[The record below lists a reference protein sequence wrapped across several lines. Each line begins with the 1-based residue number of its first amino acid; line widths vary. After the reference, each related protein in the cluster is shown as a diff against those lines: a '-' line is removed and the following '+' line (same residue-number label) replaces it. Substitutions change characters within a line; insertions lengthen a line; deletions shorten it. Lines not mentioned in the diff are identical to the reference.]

1 MPNIN
6 TLQFEAVKIAMK
18 QDKTG
23 IILTLNIH
31 PDDLPT
37 DLMRDF
43 VGARYQVVMVRLND
57 ADRPMSR
64 DAEYSRDPVRT
75 AGILCRDK
83 KFAYYL
89 LSGGLI
95 FEANEADATE
105 WLKDALDVQS
115 RTELK
120 ENQQK
125 AKKFWSIY
133 EEYQQW
139 SKPA

>member
-1 MPNIN
+1 MTVK

-18 QDKTG
+18 QDKSG

-31 PDDLPT
+31 PDELPV

-57 ADRPMSR
+57 ENRPMSR
-64 DAEYSRDPVRT
+64 DMEYHRDPVRT

-83 KFAYYL
+83 QFAQYL
-89 LSGGLI
+89 HDKEEI
-95 FEANEADATE
+95 FEAKEADVIE
-105 WLKDALDVQS
+105 WLKCELDISS

-120 ENQQK
+120 DEPQK
-125 AKKFWSIY
+125 AKKFWAIN
-133 EEYQQW
+133 EEFQSWKQ
-139 SKPA
+139 SA

>member
-1 MPNIN
+1 MK
-6 TLQFEAVKIAMK
+6 TLQFEAVKVAMK
-18 QDKTG
+18 QDRTG

-31 PDDLPT
+31 PDELPV

-57 ADRPMSR
+57 ADKPMSR

-83 KFAYYL
+83 QFAQYL
-89 LSGGLI
+89 FDKEEI
-95 FEANEADATE
+95 FEKKEADVIE
-105 WLKDALDVQS
+105 WLKGELDIES

-120 ENQQK
+120 EDQQK
-125 AKKFWSIY
+125 AKKFWAIY
-133 EEYQQW
+133 EEYQRW
-139 SKPA
+139 NPNA

>member
-1 MPNIN
+1 MTVK

-31 PDDLPT
+31 PDDLPV

-57 ADRPMSR
+57 LDKPMSR
-64 DAEYSRDPVRT
+64 DVEYSRDPVRT

-83 KFAYYL
+83 QFAQYL
-89 LSGGLI
+89 FDKEEI
-95 FEANEADATE
+95 FEKKEEDVIE
-105 WLKDALDVQS
+105 WLKGEIDIES

-120 ENQQK
+120 EDQQK
-125 AKKFWSIY
+125 AKRFWAIY
-133 EEYQQW
+133 EEYQRW
-139 SKPA
+139 NPAA

>member
-1 MPNIN
+1 MAIK

-31 PDDLPT
+31 PDELPT

-57 ADRPMSR
+57 ENRPMSR
-64 DAEYSRDPVRT
+64 DQEYSRDPVRT

-83 KFAYYL
+83 QFAQYL
-89 LSGGLI
+89 FDKEEI
-95 FEANEADATE
+95 FEKKEADVID
-105 WLKDALDVQS
+105 WLKVELDIES

-120 ENQQK
+120 EDLQK
-125 AKKFWSIY
+125 AKKFWAIY
-133 EEYQQW
+133 QEYQQW
-139 SKPA
+139 NPSA

>member
-1 MPNIN
+1 MAIK

-31 PDDLPT
+31 PDELPT
-37 DLMRDF
+37 ELMRDF

-57 ADRPMSR
+57 ENRPMSR
-64 DAEYSRDPVRT
+64 DHEYSRDPVRT

-83 KFAYYL
+83 NFAQYL
-89 LSGGLI
+89 HEKEQI
-95 FEANEADATE
+95 FEKKEADVIE
-105 WLKDALDVQS
+105 WLKMELDIES

-120 ENQQK
+120 EDIQK
-125 AKKFWSIY
+125 AKKFWAIY
-133 EEYQQW
+133 QEYQQW
-139 SKPA
+139 NPAA

>member
-1 MPNIN
+1 MTIK

-31 PDDLPT
+31 PDELPV

-57 ADRPMSR
+57 ENRPMSR
-64 DAEYSRDPVRT
+64 DQEYSRDPVRT
-75 AGILCRDK
+75 AGILCREKQFAQYLFDK
-83 KFAYYL
+83 EQ
-89 LSGGLI
+89 I
-95 FEANEADATE
+95 FEKKEADVIE
-105 WLKDALDVQS
+105 WLKMELDIES

-120 ENQQK
+120 EEIQK
-125 AKKFWSIY
+125 AKKFWAIY

-139 SKPA
+139 KPSV

>member
-1 MPNIN
+1 MAIK

-31 PDDLPT
+31 PDELPV

-57 ADRPMSR
+57 ENRPMSR
-64 DAEYSRDPVRT
+64 DQEYSRDPVRT

-83 KFAYYL
+83 QFAQYL
-89 LSGGLI
+89 FDKEQI
-95 FEANEADATE
+95 FEKKEADVIE
-105 WLKDALDVQS
+105 WLKGELDIES

-120 ENQQK
+120 EDQQK
-125 AKKFWSIY
+125 AKRFWAVY

-139 SKPA
+139 NPSA

>member
-1 MPNIN
+1 MVVN

-31 PDDLPT
+31 PDDLPI

-57 ADRPMSR
+57 ENKPMSR

-83 KFAYYL
+83 QFALYL
-89 LSGGLI
+89 HGGDLI
-95 FEANEADATE
+95 FEANEADATD

-120 ENQQK
+120 EDQQK
-125 AKKFWSIY
+125 AKKFWAIY
-133 EEYQQW
+133 EDYQLW
-139 SKPA
+139 KRNG

>member
-1 MPNIN
+1 MTIK

-31 PDDLPT
+31 PDELPV

-57 ADRPMSR
+57 ENRPMSR
-64 DAEYSRDPVRT
+64 DQEYSRDPVRT
-75 AGILCRDK
+75 AGILCREKQFAQYLFDK
-83 KFAYYL
+83 EE
-89 LSGGLI
+89 I
-95 FEANEADATE
+95 FEKKEADVIE
-105 WLKDALDVQS
+105 WLKMELDIES

-120 ENQQK
+120 EEIQK
-125 AKKFWSIY
+125 AKKFWAIY

-139 SKPA
+139 KPSV

>member
-1 MPNIN
+1 MAIK

-31 PDDLPT
+31 PDELPV

-57 ADRPMSR
+57 ADKPMSR

-83 KFAYYL
+83 QFAQYL
-89 LSGGLI
+89 FEKEEI
-95 FEANEADATE
+95 FEKKEADVIE
-105 WLKDALDVQS
+105 WLKGEIDIES

-120 ENQQK
+120 EDQQK
-125 AKKFWSIY
+125 AKKFWAIY
-133 EEYQQW
+133 EEYQRW
-139 SKPA
+139 NPNA

>member
-1 MPNIN
+1 MAIK

-31 PDDLPT
+31 PDELRT

-57 ADRPMSR
+57 ENRPMSR
-64 DAEYSRDPVRT
+64 DQEYSRDPVRT

-83 KFAYYL
+83 QFAQYL
-89 LSGGLI
+89 FEKDQI
-95 FEANEADATE
+95 FEKNEADVVT
-105 WLKDALDVQS
+105 WLKMELDIES
-115 RTELK
+115 RSELK
-120 ENQQK
+120 EELQK
-125 AKKFWSIY
+125 AKKFWAIY

-139 SKPA
+139 NPNA

>member
-1 MPNIN
+1 MAIK

-31 PDDLPT
+31 PDELPI

-57 ADRPMSR
+57 ADKPMSR

-83 KFAYYL
+83 QFAQYL
-89 LSGGLI
+89 YSKEQI
-95 FEANEADATE
+95 FEMKEDDVIE
-105 WLKDALDVQS
+105 WLKSELDIES

-120 ENQQK
+120 EDQQK
-125 AKKFWSIY
+125 AKRFWAIN
-133 EEYQQW
+133 EEFQSWKQ
-139 SKPA
+139 SA

>member
-1 MPNIN
+1 MAVK

-18 QDKTG
+18 QDKSG

-31 PDDLPT
+31 PDDLPI

-57 ADRPMSR
+57 ENKPMSR

-83 KFAYYL
+83 QFAQYL
-89 LSGGLI
+89 HDKEEI
-95 FEANEADATE
+95 FEMKEADVIE
-105 WLKDALDVQS
+105 WLKGELDIES

-120 ENQQK
+120 EDQQK
-125 AKKFWSIY
+125 AKKFWAIN
-133 EEYQQW
+133 EEFQQW
-139 SKPA
+139 KQSD

>member
-1 MPNIN
+1 MSIK

-31 PDDLPT
+31 PDELPV

-57 ADRPMSR
+57 ENRPMSR

-75 AGILCRDK
+75 AGMLCRDK
-83 KFAYYL
+83 QFAQYL
-89 LSGGLI
+89 FDKEEI
-95 FEANEADATE
+95 FEKKEADVIE
-105 WLKDALDVQS
+105 WLKGELDIES

-120 ENQQK
+120 EDQQK
-125 AKKFWSIY
+125 AKRFWAVY

-139 SKPA
+139 NPSA

>member
-1 MPNIN
+1 MAIK

-31 PDDLPT
+31 PDELPV

-57 ADRPMSR
+57 ADKPMSR

-83 KFAYYL
+83 QFAQYL
-89 LSGGLI
+89 FDKEEI
-95 FEANEADATE
+95 FEKKEADVIE
-105 WLKDALDVQS
+105 WLKGELDIES

-120 ENQQK
+120 EDQQK
-125 AKKFWSIY
+125 AKKFWAVY
-133 EEYQQW
+133 EEYQRW
-139 SKPA
+139 NPNA

>member
-1 MPNIN
+1 MTIK

-31 PDDLPT
+31 PDELPV

-57 ADRPMSR
+57 LDRPMSR

-83 KFAYYL
+83 QFAQYL
-89 LSGGLI
+89 FDKEEI
-95 FEANEADATE
+95 FEKKEEERRARELRMIHRRLAT
-105 WLKDALDVQS
+105 DIQFRS
-115 RTELK
+115 
-120 ENQQK
+120 
-125 AKKFWSIY
+125 AKHITTC
-133 EEYQQW
+133 
-139 SKPA
+139 

>member
-1 MPNIN
+1 MTIK

-31 PDDLPT
+31 PDELPI

-43 VGARYQVVMVRLND
+43 VGARSQVVMVRLND
-57 ADRPMSR
+57 TDKPMSR

-83 KFAYYL
+83 QFAQYL
-89 LSGGLI
+89 HSKEQI
-95 FEANEADATE
+95 FEMKEDDVIE
-105 WLKDALDVQS
+105 WLKGELDIES

-120 ENQQK
+120 EDQQK
-125 AKKFWSIY
+125 AKKFWAIN
-133 EEYQQW
+133 EEFQSWKQ
-139 SKPA
+139 SA

>member
-1 MPNIN
+1 MAVK

-31 PDDLPT
+31 PDDLPI

-57 ADRPMSR
+57 ENKPMSR
-64 DAEYSRDPVRT
+64 DTEYSRDPVRT

-83 KFAYYL
+83 QFAQYL
-89 LSGGLI
+89 HDKEEI
-95 FEANEADATE
+95 FEMKEADVIE
-105 WLKDALDVQS
+105 WLKGELDIES

-120 ENQQK
+120 EDQQK
-125 AKKFWSIY
+125 AKRFWAIN
-133 EEYQQW
+133 EEFQSWKQ
-139 SKPA
+139 SA

>member
-1 MPNIN
+1 MAVK

-31 PDDLPT
+31 PDELPI

-57 ADRPMSR
+57 ENKPMSR

-75 AGILCRDK
+75 AGILCREKQFAQYLFDK
-83 KFAYYL
+83 DQ
-89 LSGGLI
+89 I
-95 FEANEADATE
+95 FEKKEEDAIE
-105 WLKDALDVQS
+105 WLKGELDIDS

-120 ENQQK
+120 EDQQK
-125 AKKFWSIY
+125 AKKFWAIY
-133 EEYQQW
+133 EEYQRW
-139 SKPA
+139 NPSA

>member
-1 MPNIN
+1 MAIK

-31 PDDLPT
+31 PDDLPI

-57 ADRPMSR
+57 ENRPMSR
-64 DAEYSRDPVRT
+64 DQEYSRDPVRT
-75 AGILCRDK
+75 AGMLCRDK
-83 KFAYYL
+83 QFAQYL
-89 LSGGLI
+89 FDKEEI
-95 FEANEADATE
+95 FEKKEADVIE
-105 WLKDALDVQS
+105 WLRMELDIES

-120 ENQQK
+120 EELQK
-125 AKKFWSIY
+125 AKKFWAIY

-139 SKPA
+139 NPNA

>member
-1 MPNIN
+1 MN

-31 PDDLPT
+31 PDELPV

-57 ADRPMSR
+57 ENRPMSR

-83 KFAYYL
+83 QFAQYL
-89 LSGGLI
+89 FDKEEI
-95 FEANEADATE
+95 FEKKEADVIE
-105 WLKDALDVQS
+105 WLKGEIDIES

-120 ENQQK
+120 EDQQK
-125 AKKFWSIY
+125 AKRFWAIY

-139 SKPA
+139 NPSA

>member
-1 MPNIN
+1 MTIK

-31 PDDLPT
+31 PDELPV

-57 ADRPMSR
+57 ENRPMSR
-64 DAEYSRDPVRT
+64 DAEYHRDPVRT

-83 KFAYYL
+83 QFAQYL
-89 LSGGLI
+89 FDKEEI
-95 FEANEADATE
+95 FEKKESDVIE
-105 WLKDALDVQS
+105 WLKMELDIKS
-115 RTELK
+115 RSELK
-120 ENQQK
+120 EEIQK
-125 AKKFWSIY
+125 AKKFWAIN
-133 EEYQQW
+133 EEFQAWKQ
-139 SKPA
+139 SA